1 MKITLI
7 NGSLNE
13 KHSVFDNQL
22 DQFKSNLSQSSKIKN
37 LDYFNLKQMNINQC
51 VGCFQCWTKTPGKC
65 VIKDDAEEILVSVI
79 HSDLVIFA
87 SPLVMGMT
95 TGLMKKMNDRL
106 IPLIH
111 PYFSIVKGEI
121 HHRKRYDRYP
131 KIAVIY
137 QSTSEDSHEDIT
149 LCKEI
154 YERLAINFKT
164 SLQFFKTIQ
173 EAEGEISL

>member
-1 MKITLI
+1 MKLTLI
-7 NGSLNE
+7 NGSLKE
-13 KHSVFDNQL
+13 RHSHFDKL
-22 DQFKSNLSQSSKIKN
+22 LEQFKVNLSQSSEIEN
-37 LDYFNLKQMNINQC
+37 LVYYNLKQMDIKQC

-65 VIKDDAEEILVSVI
+65 VIKDDAEEILISVI
-79 HSDLVIFA
+79 TSDLVIFA
-87 SPLVMGMT
+87 SPLLMGMT
-95 TGLMKKMNDRL
+95 TGLMKRLNDRL

-121 HHRKRYDRYP
+121 HHRKRYDHYP

-137 QSTSEDSHEDIT
+137 EPTPEDTQEDIA

-164 SLQFFKTIQ
+164 TLQFFRSIQ
-173 EAEGEISL
+173 DVEGGLSL

>member
-7 NGSLNE
+7 NGSLKE
-13 KHSVFDNQL
+13 KHGLFDNQL
-22 DQFKSNLSQSSKIKN
+22 DQFKTILSQSSQIEI
-37 LDYFNLKQMNINQC
+37 LDYYNLKQMNIKQC

-65 VIKDDAEEILVSVI
+65 VIKDDAEEILISI
-79 HSDLVIFA
+79 INSDLVIFA

-95 TGLMKKMNDRL
+95 TGLMKKLNDRL

-121 HHRKRYDRYP
+121 HHCKRYDRYP

-137 QSTSEDSHEDIT
+137 EPTSEDTQEDIT

-164 SLQFFKTIQ
+164 SLQFFRTIQ
-173 EAEGEISL
+173 EAEGGISL

>member
-1 MKITLI
+1 MKLTLI
-7 NGSLNE
+7 NGSLKEQHGN
-13 KHSVFDNQL
+13 FDKQL
-22 DQFKSNLSQSSKIKN
+22 EQFKTSLSQSSEKEN
-37 LDYFNLKQMNINQC
+37 LDYYNLKLMDIKQC
-51 VGCFQCWTKTPGKC
+51 IGCFQCWTKTPGKC
-65 VIKDDAEEILVSVI
+65 AIKDDAEEILISVI
-79 HSDLVIFA
+79 NSDLVIFA

-95 TGLMKKMNDRL
+95 TGLMKRSNDRL

-137 QSTSEDSHEDIT
+137 EPTSEDTQEDIA

-154 YERLAINFKT
+154 YQRLAINFKT

-173 EAEGEISL
+173 EVEGGISL